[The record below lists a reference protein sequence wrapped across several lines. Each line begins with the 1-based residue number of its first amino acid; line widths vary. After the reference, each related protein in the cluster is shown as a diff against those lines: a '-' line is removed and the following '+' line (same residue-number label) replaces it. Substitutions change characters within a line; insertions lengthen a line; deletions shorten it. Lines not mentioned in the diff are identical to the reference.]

1 MRRPTLFQTPLRLR
15 YTRAALNQHQR
26 PIKPAPS
33 PETLHRMKLLKFVL
47 ILVTLTSAF
56 ACASGGGNETA
67 NTRSNN
73 TANANNASA
82 QASPTPAAPTPTP
95 DELAAA
101 ASTYNTT
108 CVRCHKADGTG
119 GEVELEE
126 GKKIKVVNLRE
137 HGRRDTDKHLAD
149 IIANGHDDMPAF
161 KKRLTPEQ
169 IDDLVRYIRREFHGQ
184 TPGASSANNANANT
198 NAAAHK

>member
-1 MRRPTLFQTPLRLR
+1 
-15 YTRAALNQHQR
+15 
-26 PIKPAPS
+26 
-33 PETLHRMKLLKFVL
+33 MKLLKFVL

-56 ACASGGGNETA
+56 ACAGGGN
-67 NTRSNN
+67 NN
-73 TANANNASA
+73 TAGNNSNNADNANATA

-101 ASTYNTT
+101 AATYNTT

-119 GEVELEE
+119 GEAELEE
-126 GKKIKVVNLRE
+126 GQKIKVVNLRE

-161 KKRLTPEQ
+161 KKRLSPEQ
-169 IDDLVRYIRREFHGQ
+169 INELVRYIRREFHGQ
-184 TPGASSANNANANT
+184 TPGASSANANANSN
-198 NAAAHK
+198 NAPARK

>member
-1 MRRPTLFQTPLRLR
+1 
-15 YTRAALNQHQR
+15 
-26 PIKPAPS
+26 
-33 PETLHRMKLLKFVL
+33 MKLFKFVL

-56 ACASGGGNETA
+56 ACAGGGNETA
-67 NTRSNN
+67 NNRSNN
-73 TANANNASA
+73 TANANTSA

-149 IIANGHDDMPAF
+149 IIADGHDDMPSF
-161 KKRLTPEQ
+161 KKRLSPEQ
-169 IDDLVRYIRREFHGQ
+169 INELVRYIRREFHGQ
-184 TPGASSANNANANT
+184 TPGASSANNTNANT
-198 NAAAHK
+198 SAPAHK